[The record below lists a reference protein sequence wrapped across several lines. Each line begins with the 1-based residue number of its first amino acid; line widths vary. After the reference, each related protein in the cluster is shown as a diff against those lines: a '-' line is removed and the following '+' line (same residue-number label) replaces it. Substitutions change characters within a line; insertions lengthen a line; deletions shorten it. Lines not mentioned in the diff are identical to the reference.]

1 MTMTALQKGCDQDDL
16 AVNTTNTFRGDAI
29 PRQPVHPIA
38 SLEPQLGSA
47 PAGPWTATEA
57 GPAWS
62 GAGPPNPW
70 SRDVSPTWELSC

>member
-38 SLEPQLGSA
+38 SLEPQPNSK
-47 PAGPWTATEA
+47 GPNAACTKLPLE
-57 GPAWS
+57 
-62 GAGPPNPW
+62 
-70 SRDVSPTWELSC
+70 